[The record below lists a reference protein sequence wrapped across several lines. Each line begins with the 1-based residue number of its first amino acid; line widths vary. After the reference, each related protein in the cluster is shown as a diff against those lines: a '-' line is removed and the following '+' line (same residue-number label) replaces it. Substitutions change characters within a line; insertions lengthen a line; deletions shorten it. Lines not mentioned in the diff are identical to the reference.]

1 MKLKNILFMLV
12 FAVTSCTTS
21 QKPSNDTP
29 TIQDINKK
37 IVQTIIVKDFDK
49 ENIASDIIEFS
60 QIIQSKRKL
69 SSSDLEL
76 YDTLFET
83 YKSLKYRPSEN
94 KIKIPARTKL
104 IIPFKSYCL
113 DSNKAS
119 PSPKEV
125 FKWSKQNND
134 IPYLKELLKLS
145 AEKKYDQE
153 LIQELIWNIKN
164 KTYWENYPD
173 SYKEILKIIDPDAS
187 TNMPSE
193 RSKKVISFIKDKV
206 IQALPTDAQDK
217 INYVSGKFYNFKTL
231 KNQLENRK
239 SNLESPISNIAE
251 FENISNLYTS
261 NESDN
266 FSKQEV
272 SFYNTSDKPIAIALT
287 DYEQIPSRSDVQ
299 RLAAYF
305 TDSPDSA
312 HILKQ
317 LEKLLYSDMA
327 KYGYGFIPV
336 LNDLIDLYEVT
347 SGNNFFTN
355 DTLSNQERFLSALS
369 LVLGNAEAYRQASKI
384 FNGPQSYID
393 DAFKKYR
400 NIKNEQSYKTLEKLA
415 HDLKDRSIPDDW
427 LKLRIVKLMALLSIK
442 MRLS

>member
-1 MKLKNILFMLV
+1 MLV